1 MPHYFHNAQGA
12 ENCLHLGVQTDANIV
27 EKERINLNIYP
38 CLPDLGHL
46 RLSKNV
52 LEGAPGK
59 CPVSGLTYERA
70 QACGNLYKLIQ
81 WGCCV
86 GVTVA

>member
-1 MPHYFHNAQGA
+1 MALPGDSAQHLAPGA
-12 ENCLHLGVQTDANIV
+12 SWFCIQIFFFLV
-27 EKERINLNIYP
+27 NLNIYP